1 MSRVSR
7 YDIKNESNIYHII
20 LRGVN
25 KQNIFL
31 ENYDRT
37 FFLNKLEKTKDEYNS
52 DIYTFVLMNNHVHL
66 VIYDKENT
74 LSKMMHSICTSY
86 ARYFNETYNRCGH
99 LFQNRF
105 KSIGVNSD
113 RYLLNLI
120 RYVHKN
126 PEKEGIAKMEDYEW
140 SGYQEYLG
148 KKKIVN
154 TEFVLEM
161 FDENK
166 TKAIEKFFTFN
177 KGIEREYS
185 DAEFECE
192 KMTDDEAVENIK
204 RLLEIDNLQ
213 NIQRLNKEL
222 QKEYIQ
228 KISKIKGIYVKQI
241 SRILGIDKNIIY
253 ELRKGAGIPKRG
265 QAPIRN
271 K

>member
-1 MSRVSR
+1 M
-7 YDIKNESNIYHII
+7 KNIN
-20 LRGVN
+20 
-25 KQNIFL
+25 
-31 ENYDRT
+31 
-37 FFLNKLEKTKDEYNS
+37 NS
-52 DIYTFVLMNNHVHL
+52 
-66 VIYDKENT
+66 
-74 LSKMMHSICTSY
+74 
-86 ARYFNETYNRCGH
+86 
-99 LFQNRF
+99 Q
-105 KSIGVNSD
+105 
-113 RYLLNLI
+113 
-120 RYVHKN
+120 
-126 PEKEGIAKMEDYEW
+126 
-140 SGYQEYLG
+140 
-148 KKKIVN
+148 KKKI
-154 TEFVLEM
+154 
-161 FDENK
+161 
-166 TKAIEKFFTFN
+166 KFFTFN